1 MKLKLLEEI
10 IKAFMDM
17 MSLTNSEEKLTS
29 SSIVIV
35 IVPKFSM
42 KYGIVITH
50 TYIHNAWTHKYTDTY
65 MHTLTYTLCIHIHTY
80 TLTFTLYRHAP
91 IYVYSHMHAYIQ
103 RHKTHTDSTYKHTH

>member
-50 TYIHNAWTHKYTDTY
+50 THIYAQCKDTQIHRYIHAHIDLYI
-65 MHTLTYTLCIHIHTY
+65 MHTHSHIHID
-80 TLTFTLYRHAP
+80 
-91 IYVYSHMHAYIQ
+91 IYIIQ
-103 RHKTHTDSTYKHTH
+103 T